1 MTDTWL
7 LSFARAH
14 CLKGVIRVTE
24 SKTEAPVSP
33 LGRVS
38 GYICRVYV
46 WKGDALQPCDPN
58 GKADPYLKCTVGK
71 FHVSCRKKHIKATL
85 KPDFFEFFEIPLLI
99 PGESQLKLGVYD
111 WDRFHL
117 PGPFIWANIG
127 PLLSYTCTNQTLR
140 LPYT

>member
-1 MTDTWL
+1 M
-7 LSFARAH
+7 
-14 CLKGVIRVTE
+14 
-24 SKTEAPVSP
+24 
-33 LGRVS
+33 
-38 GYICRVYV
+38 

-117 PGPFIWANIG
+117 PGPLSEAIG
-127 PLLSYTCTNQTLR
+127 AEVIVYIRHAARFP
-140 LPYT
+140 